1 MKQAFYHLLVERLS
15 ASCGIP
21 ATDVIVGFVK
31 NADQDVERNF

>member
-21 ATDVIVGFVK
+21 ATDVIVGFVT
-31 NADQDVERNF
+31 NADEDVERNF